1 MGRPAIKR
9 CYPQLCGT
17 QVQQH
22 HLPIAGPTCSQA
34 RGAQRRALGP
44 GSQVAP
50 PAPRRSPARAV
61 AGSAGG
67 RGKGAQCNPGSRAV
81 ILLRNSLARV
91 AREHPQR
98 ALRTCP
104 ARAGPAPDPGSPP
117 TVAPR
122 AGSTKSTPRAGAG
135 RRNTWRP
142 GFPGAG
148 RTWLSHLARPRL
160 APLPLPTGLRPLPS
174 PHLCRAPQNPNL
186 HSLLPHPSQ
195 SQILPHLLP
204 LSSPPGR
211 KKAGCS
217 SRG

>member
-1 MGRPAIKR
+1 MGPRSNSIIFPSPAPRVARPVVPRDEPWDPGAKWPLQPR
-9 CYPQLCGT
+9 GARPPAQW
-17 QVQQH
+17 
-22 HLPIAGPTCSQA
+22 
-34 RGAQRRALGP
+34 RGAQG
-44 GSQVAP
+44 G
-50 PAPRRSPARAV
+50 
-61 AGSAGG
+61 GG
-67 RGKGAQCNPGSRAV
+67 RGAQCNPGSRAV
-81 ILLRNSLARV
+81 ILLRNSLARA
-91 AREHPQR
+91 ARAHPQR

-104 ARAGPAPDPGSPP
+104 ARTGPAPDPGSPQ

-135 RRNTWRP
+135 RRNTLRP

-148 RTWLSHLARPRL
+148 HTWLSHLARPRL
-160 APLPLPTGLRPLPS
+160 APLPPHTGLRPLPS

-186 HSLLPHPSQ
+186 RSLLPHPSQ
-195 SQILPHLLP
+195 SQILLHLLP